1 MTEETGSRSSLAGKA
16 VVVTGAGRGI
26 GRDVALLA
34 AAEGAAVVVNDLGGA
49 SEGTG
54 SDPGPAHA
62 VVEEIQA
69 AGGTAVANTSSVAD
83 KAGAQEIIDTALGSF
98 GRLDV
103 VVNNA
108 GILRDKIFHQMSSD
122 DFDRV
127 VRVHL
132 YGSFYMSHAA
142 APHFRKQEHGAFV
155 HFTSTSGLIG
165 NLGQA
170 NYSAA
175 KLGIVGLSRSIAL
188 DMERFNV
195 RSNCI
200 APFAWSRLI
209 GTIPTESEDES
220 NRVERFKSMGTEKI
234 APLAVYL
241 GSDLSAG
248 TTGQIFGVRRNEI
261 FLFSQP
267 RPVRSVHRG
276 EGWTVQTIA
285 EQMAPAFAQSL
296 CPLERSADVFSW
308 DPI

>member
-1 MTEETGSRSSLAGKA
+1 MPWSRRSRPPEA
-16 VVVTGAGRGI
+16 
-26 GRDVALLA
+26 
-34 AAEGAAVVVNDLGGA
+34 
-49 SEGTG
+49 
-54 SDPGPAHA
+54 
-62 VVEEIQA
+62 
-69 AGGTAVANTSSVAD
+69 AVANTSSVAD
-83 KAGAQEIIDTALGSF
+83 DAGAQEIIDTALGSF

-175 KLGIVGLSRSIAL
+175 KIGIVGLSRSIAL
-188 DMERFNV
+188 DMEQFNV

-209 GTIPTESEDES
+209 GTIPTETRTS
-220 NRVERFKSMGTEKI
+220 
-234 APLAVYL
+234 
-241 GSDLSAG
+241 
-248 TTGQIFGVRRNEI
+248 
-261 FLFSQP
+261 
-267 RPVRSVHRG
+267 
-276 EGWTVQTIA
+276 
-285 EQMAPAFAQSL
+285 
-296 CPLERSADVFSW
+296 RSASSASSRW
-308 DPI
+308 APKRSRRSPCTSAPT